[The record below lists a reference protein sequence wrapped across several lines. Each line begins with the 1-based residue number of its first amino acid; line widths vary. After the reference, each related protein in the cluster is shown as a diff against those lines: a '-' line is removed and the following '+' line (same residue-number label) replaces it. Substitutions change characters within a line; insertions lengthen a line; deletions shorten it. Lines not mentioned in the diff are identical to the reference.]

1 MNAGPPDSS
10 PVDSYPGDDAPR
22 AAIAQWMARGA
33 IGGGLPGE
41 LPPMGALVAS
51 GLRNLPLGQGE
62 ADSAGYFQMRVAI
75 WDRGDYAGFPER
87 PELQLRWFIDL
98 ATRVRR
104 ARIEGGRGDPLADE
118 AGWGEWIAD
127 VLRPP
132 EQNRGHYQQR
142 LPQARE
148 LIGAL

>member
-1 MNAGPPDSS
+1 
-10 PVDSYPGDDAPR
+10 
-22 AAIAQWMARGA
+22 
-33 IGGGLPGE
+33 
-41 LPPMGALVAS
+41 MGALVAS

-62 ADSAGYFQMRVAI
+62 ADSAGYFQMRVGI

-132 EQNRGHYQQR
+132 EQNRGRYQQR